1 MPVQKR
7 VDAVK
12 KAEDPDA
19 SPLLVVECRAC
30 RRSPSAGGASLRREV
45 TPMADIDTV
54 LQILFAAAAAA
65 TVSGFALEVWRELK
79 HKDGKGK
86 K

>member
-1 MPVQKR
+1 
-7 VDAVK
+7 
-12 KAEDPDA
+12 
-19 SPLLVVECRAC
+19 
-30 RRSPSAGGASLRREV
+30 
-45 TPMADIDTV
+45 MADIDTV